1 MIVSPGEQSSLS
13 FKTHMMEGME
23 GPHRFEIVV
32 TSNDAR
38 EPEVVL
44 QVLGDFGGEGPGHE
58 VQH

>member
-23 GPHRFEIVV
+23 GPHRFEVV
-32 TSNDAR
+32 VKSNDPL

-44 QVLGDFGGEGPGHE
+44 QVLGDFGGRGSGHE
-58 VQH
+58 GQH